1 MESQYK
7 SPSQKCNQAFNS
19 GEGKRLFVVAILSQF
34 GIDFIEISGGNYESP
49 ATLPNPRL
57 SSWKVLL
64 KTLWENGKAG
74 LRTGRG

>member
-1 MESQYK
+1 MSQ
-7 SPSQKCNQAFNS
+7 
-19 GEGKRLFVVAILSQF
+19 L

-57 SSWKVLL
+57 SAWKVLL

-74 LRTGRG
+74 LKTGRG